1 MRRYGLSHRLSSS
14 LIVSHR
20 LSSSLIVSHRS
31 VISGGSVAA
40 QIIGCP
46 LARGEARHMYV
57 RWGFTWAS
65 SEGWC
70 LLILSDTSLPL
81 SPPLSLS
88 LSLLSLSL
96 SVSLFLS
103 RSRSLSL
110 SLSLSLCD
118 GCSRKGVREREVVN
132 PLSCGGGAGD
142 GGPLQLHRL
151 HRRLHLGG
159 AGLGATKLR
168 RRLSG
173 GSGGGG
179 GGIGQGFRLVHFSA

>member
-1 MRRYGLSHRLSSS
+1 
-14 LIVSHR
+14 
-20 LSSSLIVSHRS
+20 
-31 VISGGSVAA
+31 
-40 QIIGCP
+40 
-46 LARGEARHMYV
+46 MYV
-57 RWGFTWAS
+57 RWGFKWAS

-88 LSLLSLSL
+88 FALCLLLFTFSQSLSF
-96 SVSLFLS
+96 FLALA
-103 RSRSLSL
+103 LSL

-132 PLSCGGGAGD
+132 PLFCGGGAGG